1 MLLLGHKLKGQYTTD
16 FGVDAQRLKALG
28 ISKDKIKGEPCKIAR
43 YFLDENSDF
52 ACPNR
57 LVYNIE
63 QIVDYEKTLGL
74 SVLESAP
81 LPKVKCKTS
90 EKSFLYLD
98 LDINKNGTEAC
109 YYWKSDIVE
118 MPPRASFSNKEEEY
132 WATLWHEV
140 IHWTGHTSRLNR
152 LGGAER
158 NNEYAFEELIA
169 ELGAAYMCAYV
180 GIECK
185 GIYSQHASY
194 IASWLSGFTLKKTAF
209 YNAAKEA
216 MRATDFIEGEIREA
230 KRQLRR
236 QSRQ

>member
-28 ISKDKIKGEPCKIAR
+28 ISKDKIKGEPCKIAH
-43 YFLDENSDF
+43 YFPDENSDF
-52 ACPNR
+52 AGPNR

-74 SVLESAP
+74 SVHGKIP

-90 EKSFLYLD
+90 NESFRRLGVTLHD
-98 LDINKNGTEAC
+98 NGTQAC
-109 YYWKSDIVE
+109 YYWKRDIVE

-158 NNEYAFEELIA
+158 DEYAFEELIA

-185 GIYSQHASY
+185 GMYSQHASY
-194 IASWLSGFTLKKTAF
+194 IDSWLSGFRLKKTAF
-209 YNAAKEA
+209 YNAAKGA
-216 MRATDFIEGEIREA
+216 MRATDFIEGKIREA
-230 KRQLRR
+230 KRR
-236 QSRQ
+236 SRQNRQ